1 MDELFSTLFNQP
13 FGTDSGTQVA
23 LAAIS
28 SLLTAVALML
38 LAHRNDLGWWAQ
50 ILAVFAGPLVLAL
63 TFGYEGLYFAVPA
76 LAVAAYGLW
85 RFSSFDL
92 RGRFTRAVVPAP
104 LTAGRIVT
112 GLVLAVLLTA
122 AQWGPFLFNGYAF
135 GAATGRIWL
144 AYAAT
149 AVVTAALVGIANGV
163 RAAWLAVVVGS
174 AGSIATLFAGTPPF
188 GTLLTLVLQLL
199 VAGYGFFVWGALR
212 RSGAEPGAAG
222 GAAQHDDGGSTAAY
236 PPSPYRD

>member
-13 FGTDSGTQVA
+13 FGSDSGTQVA

-28 SLLTAVALML
+28 TLLTAVALML
-38 LAHRNDLGWWAQ
+38 LAHRNDLGWWVQ

-63 TFGYEGLYFAVPA
+63 SFGYEGLVFAVPA
-76 LAVAAYGLW
+76 LAIAAYGLW

-92 RGRFTRAVVPAP
+92 RGRFTRDVGRAP
-104 LTAGRIVT
+104 FALPQLVWGA
-112 GLVLAVLLTA
+112 VLALLLTA

-135 GAATGRIWL
+135 QPSTGRIWL

-149 AVVTAALVGIANGV
+149 AVVTAALVGVANGV
-163 RAAWLAVVVGS
+163 RFAWLAVVAGS
-174 AGSIATLFAGTPPF
+174 AASVATLFSGTPAF
-188 GTLLTLVLQLL
+188 GTLLALVLQLL
-199 VAGYGFFVWGALR
+199 VAGYGYFVWGALR
-212 RSGAEPGAAG
+212 PAGAANAASGARD
-222 GAAQHDDGGSTAAY
+222 QHDDGSAAAY